1 MDAQSLRLTWLD
13 GDRTLGHCPLCPQ
26 VARFDYDGSRLRVR
40 CFAGCEESAVLANL
54 DVDAVI
60 GELEAGAA
68 VTPSTADPRLVR
80 RATDGRARPSADTRA
95 RGNNGGRAR
104 RVVLTPASAI
114 ASEPLR
120 WLWCSRLPLRGLS
133 LIAGE
138 PGLGKSTLTVEL
150 AAQVT
155 RGRLDGDLYGE
166 ARDVL
171 VATAEDHFASVVWGR
186 LMAAGADMS
195 RVHRVHVEDRDGEEL
210 LTLPDDVAEIEARCE
225 ELAASG
231 RAVALVV
238 VDPVTAFIGGGVD
251 THRDAAVRRV
261 LAPLAGLAER
271 QGLGVLGVA
280 HLNKDSTAKL
290 LARVGGSVAFG
301 AAPRSVLA
309 FARHPDDSDGE
320 QGVERVIVHA
330 KSNHGRYAPSLA
342 ARIEPREVSEVGEVS
357 RLVIVGE
364 CDVGPRTSARAG
376 VWTSPSVRQPRSGW
390 PTSWRRVS
398 GTRASRSRHEPSP
411 PGTPKGHCS
420 GQSGDSKS
428 RTAVRASR
436 PSRSGASQ
444 SRQPPLA
451 RLARLRLARLS
462 EPAFQSRK
470 RPTRRTVAP
479 RPRIVARLW
488 PSSPR
493 SDGTGTRPTTRYP
506 AG

>member
-1 MDAQSLRLTWLD
+1 
-13 GDRTLGHCPLCPQ
+13 
-26 VARFDYDGSRLRVR
+26 
-40 CFAGCEESAVLANL
+40 
-54 DVDAVI
+54 
-60 GELEAGAA
+60 
-68 VTPSTADPRLVR
+68 
-80 RATDGRARPSADTRA
+80 
-95 RGNNGGRAR
+95 
-104 RVVLTPASAI
+104 VLTPASAI
-114 ASEPLR
+114 APEPLR

-271 QGLGVLGVA
+271 QGLAVAGVA

-364 CDVGPRTSARAG
+364 CDVGPEDLGASGGVDLSEREAAAQWLADELAQGEWHESLTVKARAKSAG
-376 VWTSPSVRQPRSGW
+376 HSERTLQRAKRRLQVEDRRAGFPSVTEWRLPAA
-390 PTSWRRVS
+390 PTLPGATVAPAGDATERTRISEPKAAYPPHS
-398 GTRASRSRHEPSP
+398 RASSP
-411 PGTPKGHCS
+411 
-420 GQSGDSKS
+420 D
-428 RTAVRASR
+428 
-436 PSRSGASQ
+436 SGATVHELPAIGRNGHPPDDPLPRRLTEESPE
-444 SRQPPLA
+444 SRQNGEDPLPRVGERWYA
-451 RLARLRLARLS
+451 PNAPRERFELLQVDDDVARLRHERGGLEFNRPLS
-462 EPAFQSRK
+462 EFG
-470 RPTRRTVAP
+470 TILRRA
-479 RPRIVARLW
+479 
-488 PSSPR
+488 S
-493 SDGTGTRPTTRYP
+493 
-506 AG
+506 